1 MPNTSALGQYLGY
14 TLQTWRML
22 SYLLESR
29 PGMIVSLEDF
39 DDISILCPKSGI
51 ILEQDKSSISGSNP
65 ISNSSPDLWKTI
77 YNWVVL
83 IEEEKLEKNRTKYIL
98 YTRNRYESEVVELF
112 DKATNDEE
120 SYAAINKV
128 NVIMQMIGNKAL
140 GKYLDKISK
149 TEKNNL
155 VSIVKNFTYLYGNGD
170 LNEEI
175 RLKISNLIGVPPEYS
190 APIRQDL
197 LGWIN
202 GKITSE
208 IESQKKVSIDFECF
222 KKELDAIVRKL
233 DRKTIISSLVGECQK
248 EDLGDYKN
256 SIFVKQ
262 LEIINCDENEIIQ
275 AAIYKRR
282 AEDNVI
288 KWSEAGLVHQSS
300 FIEFNNS
307 LKMAWQNHSGIEKI
321 TNSTVSE
328 VNLGKLILLKCFTE
342 KIRLQGMD
350 TEHYFIPGSY
360 HQLSDSLSIGWHPEY
375 KKLIGVMDEK

>member
-22 SYLLESR
+22 SYLLGSR
-29 PGMIVSLEDF
+29 PSMIVSLEDF
-39 DDISILCPKSGI
+39 DDISVFCPKNGI

-77 YNWVVL
+77 YNWIVL
-83 IEEEKLEKNRTKYIL
+83 IEEKKIDATRTKFKL
-98 YTRNRYESEVVELF
+98 YTRNRYESELIELF

-120 SYAAINKV
+120 SYAAINKS
-128 NVIMQMIGNKAL
+128 ISIIGNIDNKAL

-155 VSIVKNFTYLYGNGD
+155 ASIIKNFTYLHGDGD

-175 RLKISNLIGVPPEYS
+175 RIEISSLIGVPPEY
-190 APIRQDL
+190 AVPIREHL

-202 GKITSE
+202 GIITSE
-208 IESQKKVSIDFECF
+208 IETEGKVSIDFEFF
-222 KKELDAIVRKL
+222 KKEIDAIVRKL
-233 DRKTIISSLVGECQK
+233 DRKTIISSLVGECK
-248 EDLGDYKN
+248 INELGDYKN
-256 SIFVKQ
+256 SIFIKQ
-262 LEIINCDENEIIQ
+262 LDIINCDENEIIQ

-300 FIEFNNS
+300 YVEFNSS
-307 LKMAWQNHSGIEKI
+307 LKIAWQSHSGIEKI

-328 VNLGKLILLKCFTE
+328 VNLGRLILLKCFNE
-342 KIRLQGMD
+342 KIKLQGMD
-350 TEHYFIPGSY
+350 TEHYFVPGSY
-360 HQLSDSLSIGWHPEY
+360 HQLSNSLEIGWHPEY
-375 KKLIGVMDEK
+375 KKITGEKNEE

>member
-29 PGMIVSLEDF
+29 PGMVVSLEDF
-39 DDISILCPKSGI
+39 DDISIFCPKNGI
-51 ILEQDKSSISGSNP
+51 TLEQDKSSISGSNP

-77 YNWVVL
+77 YNWVIL
-83 IEEEKLEKNRTKYIL
+83 LEDQKIEKTRTKFRL
-98 YTRNRYESEVVELF
+98 YTRNRYESELIELF

-120 SYAAINKV
+120 SYAAINKAIS
-128 NVIMQMIGNKAL
+128 IMEKIGNKAL
-140 GKYLDKISK
+140 EKYLNKISK
-149 TEKNNL
+149 TEKYNL
-155 VSIVKNFTYLYGNGD
+155 VSIIKNFNYLHGDGD

-175 RLKISNLIGVPPEYS
+175 RIDISNLVGVPPEY
-190 APIRQDL
+190 AVPIRQDL

-202 GKITSE
+202 SIITSKIE
-208 IESQKKVSIDFECF
+208 IEGKVSIDFECF
-222 KKELDAIVRKL
+222 KKEIDAIVRKL

-248 EDLGDYKN
+248 NELGDYKS

-262 LEIINCDENEIIQ
+262 LDIIDCDESEIIQ
-275 AAIYKRR
+275 AAICKRR

-300 FIEFNNS
+300 YVEFNNS

-328 VNLGKLILLKCFTE
+328 VSLGKLILLKCFSE
-342 KIRLQGMD
+342 KIKLQGMD
-350 TEHYFIPGSY
+350 TEHYFVPGSY

-375 KKLIGVMDEK
+375 KKLIGEKNEK